1 MGLAT
6 IRNGVGM
13 IIEPRVRG
21 FICTT
26 AHPAGCAAKC
36 PRADRLCSPPGAIAE
51 CPKRVAVLGC
61 STGYGLASR
70 IVATFAGGA
79 DTIGVSMEREPSAT
93 KSGSA
98 GWYNN
103 RAFEIEAGRSD
114 DLPLTLEGDA
124 FSDELKK
131 TFIERVRE
139 KFGQLDMLVY
149 SMAAPVRTDPDTGKT
164 YRSAIKPLGAPV
176 EIKTLNTETGE
187 VFETTIAPA
196 SEDEAAATVAVM
208 GGDDWKRWI
217 DQLADAGVLAPGFRT
232 LNYTYIGSE
241 LTWPIYWKG
250 TLGRAKVD
258 LDRKAE
264 EIRGRLGQDAARVV
278 ALKAV
283 VTQASSAIPV
293 VPLYGTVLFKVMK
306 QLGLHEG
313 CIEQID
319 RLFRTRL
326 GQGAEVDEAQRLRVD
341 DWELSPEVQ
350 AEVSRRWPLLS
361 TETLGELADL
371 AEYRSQFLRLFGFG
385 IDGVDY
391 AQDVDPARRAAEH
404 HFRRL
409 TRPGRYA
416 SPRRDLLGAL
426 ERRARHAAV
435 DIGVERRPRRH
446 HLEQPHRK
454 VQPRAD
460 HDVGG
465 RKGVAEDPRALLQ
478 GGVEHVEDPLR
489 IAPAGGDRIHLDLG
503 GELHHR
509 RLDAAGREE
518 QPVADILRAAD
529 RRAAAPVWLPDSARR
544 HRRRSRPLRASV
556 GVAVLQRR
564 HLAHRVDREIFRRL
578 LRAGGNVGQHAL
590 IRLAGFFHQPERGER
605 TRARRPIELHHLT
618 SFLLLPPIIFHHKSG
633 HRLDRFLFEHESL
646 ALVPAPGLLV
656 LAHAAQPDFVRQ
668 MLCA

>member
-1 MGLAT
+1 
-6 IRNGVGM
+6 M

-26 AHPAGCAAKC
+26 AHPVGCAKNV
-36 PRADRLCSPPGAIAE
+36 REQIAYVLRQGPVPE

-79 DTIGVSMEREPSAT
+79 DTIGVSLEREPSASKT
-93 KSGSA
+93 GSA

-103 RAFEIEAGRSD
+103 RAFEIEAERIGRS
-114 DLPLTLEGDA
+114 PLTLEGDA
-124 FSDELKK
+124 FSNDLKK
-131 TFIERVRE
+131 TFIDRVRE

-187 VFETTIAPA
+187 VYETTIAPA
-196 SEDEAAATVAVM
+196 SEDEATATVAVM

-264 EIRGRLGQDAARVV
+264 EIRGRLGPDAGRVV

-326 GQGAEVDEAQRLRVD
+326 GAGVEVDEDQRI
-341 DWELSPEVQ
+341 Q
-350 AEVSRRWPLLS
+350 SR
-361 TETLGELADL
+361 
-371 AEYRSQFLRLFGFG
+371 
-385 IDGVDY
+385 
-391 AQDVDPARRAAEH
+391 
-404 HFRRL
+404 
-409 TRPGRYA
+409 
-416 SPRRDLLGAL
+416 
-426 ERRARHAAV
+426 
-435 DIGVERRPRRH
+435 
-446 HLEQPHRK
+446 
-454 VQPRAD
+454 
-460 HDVGG
+460 
-465 RKGVAEDPRALLQ
+465 
-478 GGVEHVEDPLR
+478 
-489 IAPAGGDRIHLDLG
+489 
-503 GELHHR
+503 
-509 RLDAAGREE
+509 
-518 QPVADILRAAD
+518 
-529 RRAAAPVWLPDSARR
+529 
-544 HRRRSRPLRASV
+544 
-556 GVAVLQRR
+556 
-564 HLAHRVDREIFRRL
+564 
-578 LRAGGNVGQHAL
+578 
-590 IRLAGFFHQPERGER
+590 
-605 TRARRPIELHHLT
+605 
-618 SFLLLPPIIFHHKSG
+618 
-633 HRLDRFLFEHESL
+633 
-646 ALVPAPGLLV
+646 
-656 LAHAAQPDFVRQ
+656 
-668 MLCA
+668 